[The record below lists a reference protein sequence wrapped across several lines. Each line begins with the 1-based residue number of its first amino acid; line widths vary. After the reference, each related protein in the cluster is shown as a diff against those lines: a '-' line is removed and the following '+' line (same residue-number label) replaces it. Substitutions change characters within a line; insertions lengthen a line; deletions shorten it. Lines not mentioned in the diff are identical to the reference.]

1 MERCLIVEDRR
12 GNLHHRLMIAL
23 LKADLAD
30 LLLAAVRK
38 AGFQSGL
45 ASQAPA
51 VIAWEYPVDPAF
63 GDLSTTLAFG
73 LAKVLRRKPREIAE
87 QIAAIVEIPRDVVD
101 RVEVAGA
108 GYLNFILAKGFW
120 RGVVRQILLAGPA
133 WGRADI
139 GNDLKVLVE
148 FVSANPT
155 GPLVVVNA
163 RAAAV
168 GDAIARLM

>member
-45 ASQAPA
+45 ASEAPA
-51 VIAWEYPVDPAF
+51 GIAWEYPVDPAF

-73 LAKVLRRKPREIAE
+73 LAKVLRR
-87 QIAAIVEIPRDVVD
+87 
-101 RVEVAGA
+101 
-108 GYLNFILAKGFW
+108 
-120 RGVVRQILLAGPA
+120 
-133 WGRADI
+133 
-139 GNDLKVLVE
+139 
-148 FVSANPT
+148 
-155 GPLVVVNA
+155 
-163 RAAAV
+163 
-168 GDAIARLM
+168 